1 MPRPMRVVTVETPPA
16 GVEAD
21 AIAFALAEGEA
32 KLPAAAATL
41 GDEVAAALTR
51 LVDEREIRGR
61 REEVTILHAGPEI
74 AATRVIAAGLGK
86 ADELDPDALRTA
98 AASVARRL
106 DGVGQKR
113 LAWVLDAGLLPPEVQ
128 ARAVV
133 DGAALGP
140 YDHGR
145 WQSEREDGGV
155 EELIL
160 CGDRAAGIAEEAQVA
175 GVAAAWTNR
184 CRSLVDAPANELTPE
199 ALADEAR
206 AIAAGSPSLA
216 FEELGRDELEA
227 AGLNLFL
234 AVAGGSRV
242 PPRLVVFRYQPD
254 GARDDYVLGLV
265 GKAITFDSGGLSL
278 KTPAAM
284 EDMKSDMA
292 GGAAVLAAFGAI
304 AELGLPVR
312 CVAVVAACEN
322 MPAGSAV
329 RPGDIVRG
337 LNRTTVEITNTDAE
351 GRLVLADAL
360 VYARNLGATHLV
372 DLATLTGGIV
382 IAMGDVYA
390 ALFSNDD
397 ALRER
402 LQTAGEAS
410 GDLLWPWPLH
420 PSYDRYIESPFADI
434 KNSSLLKQGTPAY
447 AARFLQKFAG
457 DGPWAHVDMA
467 GTGYLER
474 GRGDYY
480 PTLGATGF
488 GVRLVT
494 ELVRGLAE

>member
-1 MPRPMRVVTVETPPA
+1 MRVVTVETPPA
-16 GVEAD
+16 AVEAD
-21 AIAFALAEGEA
+21 AIAFALAEEEA
-32 KLPAAAATL
+32 QLPAVAATL
-41 GDEVAAALTR
+41 GDEVAATLRR
-51 LVDEREIRGR
+51 LVDEHEIRGKR
-61 REEVTILHAGPEI
+61 NEVTILHAGSGI

-86 ADELDPDALRTA
+86 AAPIDPDALRTA

-106 DGVGQKR
+106 DGVGRRR
-113 LAWVLDAGLLPPEVQ
+113 LAWVLDAGLLPVDLQ
-128 ARAVV
+128 ARAIV

-140 YDHGR
+140 FDHGR
-145 WQSEREDGGV
+145 WQSERTDG
-155 EELIL
+155 EIDELIL
-160 CGDRAAGIAEEAQVA
+160 CGDRAAGVAEHARVA
-175 GVAAAWTNR
+175 GVVAGWTNR
-184 CRSLVDAPANELTPE
+184 CRGLVDAPANELTPE
-199 ALADEAR
+199 ALADEGR

-216 FEELGRDELEA
+216 FEELGPDELEA
-227 AGLNLFL
+227 AALNLFL

-242 PPRLVVFRYQPD
+242 PPRLVVLHYEPPD
-254 GARDDYVLGLV
+254 ARDDVLLGLV

-278 KTPAAM
+278 KPPAAM

-292 GGAAVLAAFGAI
+292 GGAAVLAALGAI

-312 CVAVVAACEN
+312 CLAVVAACEN

-337 LNRTTVEITNTDAE
+337 LNGTTVEITNTDAE

-382 IAMGDVYA
+382 VAMGDVYA
-390 ALFSNDD
+390 GLFSNDD
-397 ALRER
+397 DLRER
-402 LQTAGEAS
+402 VRIAGEAS
-410 GDLLWPWPLH
+410 GDLVWPWPLH
-420 PSYDRYIESPFADI
+420 PSYDRYIESAFADV
-434 KNSSLLKQGTPAY
+434 KNSSVLRQGTPAY

-474 GRGDYY
+474 GRSDYY
-480 PTLGATGF
+480 STVGATGF
-488 GVRLVT
+488 GVRLVA
-494 ELVRGLAE
+494 ELVQGLAE